1 MAIKRVREPFVAV
14 VGGVPRAYPAGQ
26 LIDDTDPVF
35 KGRERL
41 FEDVEAGVRR
51 VEQATAAPG
60 EKRSVRR
67 PARQGKSKGEGQ

>member
-1 MAIKRVREPFVAV
+1 MAIMRVREPFVAV
-14 VGGVPRAYPAGQ
+14 VAGVPRAYTAGQ
-26 LIDDTDPVF
+26 LIDDADPVF

-41 FEDVEAGVRR
+41 FEDVAASVRN

-67 PARQGKSKGEGQ
+67 PARKSSKGEGQ